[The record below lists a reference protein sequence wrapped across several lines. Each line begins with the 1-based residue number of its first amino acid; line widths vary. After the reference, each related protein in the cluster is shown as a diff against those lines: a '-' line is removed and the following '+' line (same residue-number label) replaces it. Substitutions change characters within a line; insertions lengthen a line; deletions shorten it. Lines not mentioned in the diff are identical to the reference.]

1 MNHTKKKKNIISFYN
16 NNNQNAQHIE
26 MFVLFIFKCF
36 AVHYRCVKVV
46 HFYLSLWIFFFF
58 LLLCLAFQNPERR
71 NIIPKMQ
78 WIRFI
83 FKDYRFPCRT
93 LQKPTSYEDI
103 KMKFMTY
110 SISIRLSRVSGPYGG
125 SCFTIFFF
133 SHSLVKSIRFF
144 FFSIRQ
150 KRLLSLNLCFFRFD
164 RIQLNFFLSQN
175 AVSIFYMN

>member
-1 MNHTKKKKNIISFYN
+1 
-16 NNNQNAQHIE
+16 
-26 MFVLFIFKCF
+26 
-36 AVHYRCVKVV
+36 
-46 HFYLSLWIFFFF
+46 
-58 LLLCLAFQNPERR
+58 
-71 NIIPKMQ
+71 
-78 WIRFI
+78 
-83 FKDYRFPCRT
+83 
-93 LQKPTSYEDI
+93 
-103 KMKFMTY
+103 MTY

-175 AVSIFYMN
+175 AVSIFYMNQKCAVVLHGTQCRYAVERPSSFFHRNFGFFFFFSLFLQRWILLEILVLGLLIYHFYVTFAVISFTVINHEIVIKEIFGLFTY